1 MMLFSATGRRRF
13 LFLFVVPF
21 FAVLTALTLRPTA
34 AHATAF
40 EDESG
45 AFVRN
50 LAKMAIRDLTDKTA
64 PRAERIQRFRDFFNS
79 NFAVRGIGKWILG
92 RHWRKTTE
100 AQQEEY
106 LMLFENLMVVSYVD
120 RFAAYAGEPL
130 KIIKTLAID
139 DTNATVFT
147 EINRNEGAPPVRVD
161 WRVARK
167 DGVYKIV
174 DVVVEGTSMSNTL
187 RSDFGSIIRQ
197 RGGKVSGLIEALK
210 EKTASLREKGGG

>member
-1 MMLFSATGRRRF
+1 MLLSSTGRRRF
-13 LFLFVVPF
+13 PFLFVVSF
-21 FAVLTALTLRPTA
+21 FAVFAALTLRPA
-34 AHATAF
+34 SVHATTF
-40 EDESG
+40 EDESST
-45 AFVRN
+45 FVRN
-50 LAKMAIRDLTDKTA
+50 LADMAIRDLTDKTVLR
-64 PRAERIQRFRDFFNS
+64 PDRIKRFRDFFNS
-79 NFAVRGIGKWILG
+79 HFAVSGIGKWILG
-92 RHWRKTTE
+92 RHWRKATE
-100 AQQEEY
+100 AEQEEY
-106 LMLFENLMVVSYVD
+106 LKLFENLMVVSYVD

-147 EINRNEGAPPVRVD
+147 EIHQNEGAPPVRVD

-197 RGGKVSGLIEALK
+197 RGGTLSGLIEALK
-210 EKTASLREKGGG
+210 EKTAILREKGDG